1 MITLKKLK
9 WSNCFSYGSDN
20 ELQLDGNT
28 VTQIIGTNG
37 MGKSSIP
44 LIIEEALYNK
54 NSKGIKK
61 ADIPNRYVNDG
72 YDIELDFEKDGN
84 SYSIQINRKSS
95 IKILLIKDGEDIS
108 SHTATNTYKT
118 IQDIIGIDFKTFSQL
133 VYQNTNASLQFLTA
147 TDTNRKKFLIDLLRL
162 DEYVQLFEV
171 FKEASR
177 DSSSKLIEVT
187 SEINTIERWLQTN
200 NLDGMIVQELLNFE
214 IDTEEDEKSFRSLS
228 IELANISEKNKK
240 ILSNNKYKDLLS
252 KINLDYINRIEVT
265 KKESYD
271 EYQKEV
277 GQLEAAKK
285 ASERMLEKL
294 EKLGDVCPTCEQ
306 EVDAEFKNNLITQ
319 EKTLIDSLKERKRSN
334 EKIIYRIK
342 NNNAQFDIKEK
353 GKKEWEDLFRNIDNS
368 LPSEILNEEE
378 LKYKLSDVSNRLKA
392 AKKKIEDIAKEN
404 EKRTKQNTRIEI
416 IQSQTNDFIEKLE
429 AAKKLLNEY
438 KELDSNLEI
447 LKKAFST
454 NGLLAYKI
462 ENLVKELEQLANTY
476 LAELSDGRF
485 TLEFIVSNDKLNVQ
499 ITDNENIVDIL
510 ALSSGEL
517 ARVNTATLIAIRKLM
532 SSISKSKINILFLDE
547 VINVLDDSGREK
559 MVEVLLQED
568 LNTYVVSHGWTHP
581 LLEKIE
587 VINVLDDSGRE
598 KMVEVLLQ
606 EDLNTYVVSHGWT
619 HPLLEKVEVVKE
631 GNVSKL
637 EW

>member
-9 WSNCFSYGSDN
+9 WSNCFSYGPDN
-20 ELQLDGNT
+20 ELQLDDNT

-61 ADIPNRYVNDG
+61 ADIPNRYINDG
-72 YDIELDFEKDGN
+72 YDIELEFEKSGKE
-84 SYSIQINRKSS
+84 YLIRINRKNN
-95 IKILLIKDGEDIS
+95 IKVALLEDGEDIS
-108 SHTATNTYKT
+108 SHTATNTYKS
-118 IQDIIGIDFKTFSQL
+118 IQEILGIDFKTFSQL

-162 DEYVQLFEV
+162 EEYVQLFEV

-177 DSSSKLIEVT
+177 ESSNKMIEVS
-187 SEINTIERWLQTN
+187 SEITTIEKWLSNNKLEATN
-200 NLDGMIVQELLNFE
+200 ILPLLNLE
-214 IDTEEDEKSFRSLS
+214 IDTDEDEKIFRSLS
-228 IELANISEKNKK
+228 IELKNISEKNKK
-240 ILSNNKYKDLLS
+240 ILRNNQYKEMLS
-252 KINLDYINRIEVT
+252 KINIAELQSLPPVE
-265 KKESYD
+265 KLSYD
-271 EYQKEV
+271 KFQNIIGQVEGAKRASDKMLQKLE
-277 GQLEAAKK
+277 QLEDK
-285 ASERMLEKL
+285 
-294 EKLGDVCPTCEQ
+294 CPTCEQ
-306 EVDAEFKNNLITQ
+306 DIDADFKDKLIQ
-319 EKTLIDSLKERKRSN
+319 AEKKTLGFLALQKKEN
-334 EKIIYRIK
+334 EDIIEKIKKDNTEFARR
-342 NNNAQFDIKEK
+342 EK
-353 GKKEWEDLFRNIDNS
+353 LQKEWEDLFRNIDNT
-368 LPSEILNEEE
+368 LPSNILDAEELQERLDEVTEKLKTAKAKLADIASQNEE
-378 LKYKLSDVSNRLKA
+378 
-392 AKKKIEDIAKEN
+392 IT
-404 EKRTKQNTRIEI
+404 KRNTRIEI
-416 IQSQTNDFIEKLE
+416 IEAQTDGFLKKLA
-429 AAKKLLNEY
+429 AAKEVLNEQQ
-438 KELDSNLEI
+438 ELDSNLEI

-462 ENLVKELEQLANTY
+462 ENLVKELEELANSY

-532 SSISKSKINILFLDE
+532 SSISKSRINILFLDE
-547 VINVLDDSGREK
+547 VINVLDESGREK

-587 VINVLDDSGRE
+587 V
-598 KMVEVLLQ
+598 
-606 EDLNTYVVSHGWT
+606 
-619 HPLLEKVEVVKE
+619 VKE